1 MIKTDQKDLSY
12 YMNLKYDYALHFDQD
27 DQIYVIKIPEL
38 KGCMSHG
45 ETPKEAI
52 EMIEEARELWLEAA
66 MESGVEIPEPNDKD
80 YSGKFVVRV
89 PKSVHRT
96 IAETAKEEGVSLN
109 QYVLSKLSEKL

>member
-1 MIKTDQKDLSY
+1 MKTDQRNLSY
-12 YMNLKYDYALHFDQD
+12 YMDLKYDYALHYDQE

-45 ETPKEAI
+45 ESPKEAI
-52 EMIEEARELWLEAA
+52 EMIEEAKELWFEAA
-66 MESGVEIPEPNDKD
+66 LESGFEIPEPSDKE

-89 PKSVHRT
+89 PKSMHRS

-109 QYVLSKLSEKL
+109 QFVLSKLSEGI